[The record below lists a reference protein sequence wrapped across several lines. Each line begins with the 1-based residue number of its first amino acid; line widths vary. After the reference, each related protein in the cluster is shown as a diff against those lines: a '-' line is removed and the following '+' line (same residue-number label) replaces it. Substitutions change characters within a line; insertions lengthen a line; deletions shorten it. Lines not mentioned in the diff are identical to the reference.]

1 MPPHRAQLLVC
12 HELIAGPM
20 ENNRVRG
27 EDQYCSLS
35 AYAWC
40 FDDNK
45 YVCDIHLNS
54 MHDGCNTAIEYP
66 RQTFEPGEV
75 GRPKKPKRKGIR

>member
-20 ENNRVRG
+20 ENDRVRAD
-27 EDQYCSLS
+27 DQFCSLS

-40 FDDNK
+40 FTCDK
-45 YVCDIHLNS
+45 YVCDIHMRS
-54 MHDGCNTAIEYP
+54 RHEGHDTTIEYP
-66 RQTFEPGEV
+66 RQTAQPGDRLRLRRREDDE
-75 GRPKKPKRKGIR
+75 